1 MLDCSNN
8 IRQCYVNLLEG
19 NVIYNG
25 SAVAVYGQTPFV
37 TTPPIYI
44 MIGSV
49 NEVADNNN
57 QQWVTDA
64 DIDVN
69 IIVEQ
74 YRQPDLSVVDAISSL
89 VLNLILPSTGIQDVG
104 DASFQIFPLSRISSR
119 YLPLDN
125 GDLYITRK
133 ILTINNSIIQK

>member
-19 NVIYNG
+19 NVVYNG
-25 SAVAVYGQTPFV
+25 STVPVYGQTPFV

-44 MIGSV
+44 MLGSV

-57 QQWVTDA
+57 QQFVTDA

>member
-1 MLDCSNN
+1 
-8 IRQCYVNLLEG
+8 
-19 NVIYNG
+19 
-25 SAVAVYGQTPFV
+25 
-37 TTPPIYI
+37 
-44 MIGSV
+44 
-49 NEVADNNN
+49 
-57 QQWVTDA
+57 VTDA

-69 IIVEQ
+69 IVVEQ

-89 VLNLILPSTGIQDVG
+89 VLNLILPSTGINDVG

>member
-8 IRQCYVNLLEG
+8 IRQCYINLLEG

-25 SAVAVYGQTPFV
+25 KAVTVYGQTPFV

-74 YRQPDLSVVDAISSL
+74 YRQPDLTVVDAISSL
-89 VLNLILPSTGIQDVG
+89 VLNLILPNTGIQDVG
-104 DASFQIFPLSRISSR
+104 DASFQIFPKSRISSR